1 MRARG
6 LLPLLA
12 LVLASCT
19 AEGTEE
25 PPKVPEQAVVLGSS
39 SGVVSLHPA
48 TGSVLFDGAGVPA
61 LGDWSTVFSTKFSGR
76 NTILEARNSAT
87 GEIGSSV
94 SIPGTLSVRVA
105 SRDGS
110 QVALMRPLPAGSSP
124 WVPEPRRTTTIVLA
138 DLARDDRPMRFEL
151 KGNFEPEAF
160 STDGRRL
167 YLISYV
173 PPAAPVAYRVA
184 QLDLATGTTSPVS
197 AGKGVVETMSGTRL
211 EQLAPPDGSFL
222 FTLYTTQP
230 PGYAEVRAAHG
241 RPVAFVHTLNL
252 DEGWAHC
259 IGLPRELWGGD
270 PADEAMA
277 VSPDGRFLYVV
288 DSARDVVAVVSMD
301 LDNWGEMRTETVDFA
316 SSGRG
321 ETQAAVAP
329 DGTLFVTTGSDVTKV
344 DTTTFQRTGG
354 WTTADSVLAMGFADD
369 ELFLLQPRTIDV
381 LNASTDQ
388 RVRAIPSPTVENIGY
403 VGLLDL

>member
-19 AEGTEE
+19 AQGTNE
-25 PPKVPEQAVVLGSS
+25 PPTPEQAVVLGSS

-61 LGDWSTVFSTKFSGR
+61 LGDWSTVFSTKSSGR

-110 QVALMRPLPAGSSP
+110 QVALMPPLPAGSSP

-138 DLARDDRPMRFEL
+138 DPSEGNQPMRFEL

-160 STDGRRL
+160 STDGRKL

-173 PPAAPVAYRVA
+173 PPTAPVAYRVA
-184 QLDLATGTTSPVS
+184 QLDLTTGKTSPVS

-259 IGLPRELWGGD
+259 IGLPKELWGGD

-288 DSARDVVAVVSMD
+288 DTARDVVAVVNMD

-316 SSGRG
+316 PSGRG

-329 DGTLFVTTGSDVTKV
+329 DGTLFVATGSEVARV

-354 WTTADSVLAMGFADD
+354 WTTEDSVLAMGFADD
-369 ELFLLQPRTIDV
+369 ELFLLQPRAIDV
-381 LNASTDQ
+381 LDASTD
-388 RVRAIPSPTVENIGY
+388 RRIRAIPSPAVENIGY